1 MVQLQQCM
9 LLIEQLQKTAG
20 KNQPLFEESG
30 QTSEDLHDN
39 RVQDEI
45 LPGRLFVFLKKWLF
59 IFFGYVH
66 KKI

>member
-1 MVQLQQCM
+1 MAGD
-9 LLIEQLQKTAG
+9 ISWEKTE
-20 KNQPLFEESG
+20 KRKQPFFEESG
-30 QTSEDLHDN
+30 QTSEDLRDN

-66 KKI
+66 EQI